1 MTLSDKSLGLY
12 FQQDRLNTMFNIMIR
27 FSTLFPIS
35 ALFEIAPAP
44 PFESVFIN
52 NRLLAIPV
60 SAPFL
65 ISFTALRK
73 SALPCRAR
81 TAIKVVQQATRNSRG
96 KDPIDGIA
104 ESDVEDTALESFYLR
119 ILLMY
124 VTLSKLS
131 ASK

>member
-12 FQQDRLNTMFNIMIR
+12 FQQDRNTMFNIMIR

-35 ALFEIAPAP
+35 ALFEIAPPP

-60 SAPFL
+60 SAPIL

-73 SALPCRAR
+73 ISLA
-81 TAIKVVQQATRNSRG
+81 
-96 KDPIDGIA
+96 
-104 ESDVEDTALESFYLR
+104 
-119 ILLMY
+119 M
-124 VTLSKLS
+124 
-131 ASK
+131 